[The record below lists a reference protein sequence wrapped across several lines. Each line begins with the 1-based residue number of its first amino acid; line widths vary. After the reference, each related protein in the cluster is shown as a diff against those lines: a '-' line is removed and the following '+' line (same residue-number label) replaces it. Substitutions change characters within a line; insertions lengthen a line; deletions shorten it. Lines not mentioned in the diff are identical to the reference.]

1 MKKWLALILS
11 AAFGFVTVS
20 SYAAT
25 TTATAATPAST
36 AAKAAPA
43 KAAPKAKK
51 QHKVHTSA
59 ASKKVAKTEVK
70 KPS

>member
-1 MKKWLALILS
+1 MKKFSALILAS
-11 AAFGFVTVS
+11 VFGFAAVTG
-20 SYAAT
+20 YAAT
-25 TTATAATPAST
+25 TTATATPAPT
-36 AAKAAPA
+36 AVKAAPT

-70 KPS
+70 KTN

>member
-25 TTATAATPAST
+25 TTATATPAPT
-36 AAKAAPA
+36 AVKAAPA
-43 KAAPKAKK
+43 KAASKAKK

-70 KPS
+70 KTN